1 MKNSSHDPPPL
12 PMAEPG
18 SPGPGVAWPSSA
30 AGSGTDL
37 SVDLD
42 PGDRSSFQGAGR
54 RDSRSGLFE
63 FTDAEQMKKKVRES
77 RMVKKKHSVDT
88 FYKTDG
94 LIQRIARHKRFEN
107 LTLGVISANAM
118 WIAIETDYNN
128 APSLLTAA
136 PVFIVADVIFFTYFT
151 LELSIR
157 FLAFRRKRDCVKDAW
172 FVFDSFLVALYA
184 LDPFII
190 ALVGKATGGS
200 GTLPGGTLPRLLRL
214 ARLTRLVRM
223 FRALPELM
231 IMIRGI
237 YTAAASVS
245 YTLGLLFVVTYV
257 FAIALTQLSDGYEFR
272 QDFCHGVAMSM
283 YTLIIYGTFLDDLS
297 EFADAIR
304 AESTPCLILCS
315 VFVVLA
321 SMTIMNMLIG
331 VLCEVITCVAQE
343 EREIIAVDE
352 LNEKFHEIVMA
363 MDHDNGGTISADE
376 FQKIMQNKVA
386 LDELDKAGVNAE
398 ILFDLAQ
405 DWFFDARTGEPIAE
419 EIEIPEFMG
428 RILDLRGGQEV
439 RITNVMA
446 FNKSMNRKFGELMMI
461 MSRIESKMTQIKA
474 KRKAS
479 RHI

>member
-1 MKNSSHDPPPL
+1 MSHEAPPL
-12 PMAEPG
+12 PVAE
-18 SPGPGVAWPSSA
+18 PGPGVAWPSA
-30 AGSGTDL
+30 AASGSGDDL
-37 SVDLD
+37 SVDVQD
-42 PGDRSSFQGAGR
+42 TEYFRAGAR
-54 RDSRSGLFE
+54 NSRSGLFE
-63 FTDAEQMKKKVRES
+63 FNDAEKIKQKVRES

-94 LIQRIARHKRFEN
+94 LFQQVARDRRFEN
-107 LTLGVISANAM
+107 LTLGVISANAI
-118 WIAIETDYNN
+118 WIAIDTDYNN
-128 APSLLTAA
+128 APSLLTAG
-136 PVFIVADVIFFTYFT
+136 PSFVVGDIIFFTYFSV
-151 LELSIR
+151 ELFIR
-157 FLAFRRKRDCVKDAW
+157 FSAFRKKLDCMKDAW

-257 FAIALTQLSDGYEFR
+257 FAIALTQMSDGFDFR
-272 QDFCHGVAMSM
+272 EDFCHGVAMSM

-297 EFADAIR
+297 EFADAVR
-304 AESTPCLILCS
+304 VESTPCLILCT

-331 VLCEVITCVAQE
+331 VLCEVISGVAQE
-343 EREIIAVDE
+343 ERETLAVDE
-352 LNEKFHEIVMA
+352 MNDKFHDIVME

-376 FQKIMQNKVA
+376 FQKIMQNDIA
-386 LDELDKAGVNAE
+386 LHQLQKSGVDPE
-398 ILFDLAQ
+398 IAFDLMQ
-405 DWFFDARTGEPIAE
+405 DLFFDSRTGEPIAD
-419 EIEIPEFMG
+419 EIEIGEFMG
-428 RILDLRGGQEV
+428 KILDMRGGQEV
-439 RITNVMA
+439 HVRDVMNLDKA
-446 FNKSMNRKFGELMMI
+446 MKRKFGEITVLMQQ
-461 MSRIESKMTQIKA
+461 IENKMDRIKA

-479 RHI
+479 RQR